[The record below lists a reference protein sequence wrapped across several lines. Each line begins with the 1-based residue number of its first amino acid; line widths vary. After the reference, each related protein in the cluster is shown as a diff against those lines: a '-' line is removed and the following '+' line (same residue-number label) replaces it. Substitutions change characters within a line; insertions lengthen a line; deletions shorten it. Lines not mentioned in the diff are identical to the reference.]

1 MIALLFA
8 SHKKIHMVSPNEELV
23 KRDKVDFKNLFLFLT
38 EDEPDIVDNHVGI
51 AYKPT
56 ENALVIVDEADY
68 FIIDDPLK
76 FKLFV

>member
-38 EDEPDIVDNHVGI
+38 EDEPEIVEYHFGI
-51 AYKPT
+51 AFKST
-56 ENALVIVDEADY
+56 ESALAIVDEAD
-68 FIIDDPLK
+68 
-76 FKLFV
+76 